1 MTSYQPFAIKKLFDI
16 HPTKAYKLTN
26 SKLFDIDGKNPVATN
41 TSENHGRAGFS
52 NLPPTEKN
60 IITFSDKGT
69 KSPDT
74 FFTKKVV
81 LLDIL
86 TYKECTHIPKSGIGI
101 HFYI

>member
-1 MTSYQPFAIKKLFDI
+1 MTSYQSFTIKKLFDI

-26 SKLFDIDGKNPVATN
+26 SKLFVLGGKNPVVTN
-41 TSENHGRAGFS
+41 TSENHGRAGYS
-52 NLPPTEKN
+52 NLPPTKRN
-60 IITFSDKGT
+60 IITFSDTGT

-74 FFTKKVV
+74 FFTKKAI

-101 HFYI
+101 PFYI

>member
-1 MTSYQPFAIKKLFDI
+1 MTSYEPLAIKKLFDI

-26 SKLFDIDGKNPVATN
+26 SKLFDIDGKHPVATK
-41 TSENHGRAGFS
+41 TSDNQGRAAIS
-52 NLPPTEKN
+52 TLPPTEKN
-60 IITFSDKGT
+60 IITFSDTGT

-86 TYKECTHIPKSGIGI
+86 TYKECTHIPISGIGI

>member
-26 SKLFDIDGKNPVATN
+26 SKLFDIDGKNPVVTN

-60 IITFSDKGT
+60 IITFSDTGT

-74 FFTKKVV
+74 FFLPRRWFYWISSRTRNVPIFRKV
-81 LLDIL
+81 
-86 TYKECTHIPKSGIGI
+86 E
-101 HFYI
+101 

>member
-1 MTSYQPFAIKKLFDI
+1 MTSYQPFSIKKLFDI

-26 SKLFDIDGKNPVATN
+26 SKLFDIDGKNPVVTN

-60 IITFSDKGT
+60 IITFSDTGT

>member
-26 SKLFDIDGKNPVATN
+26 SKLFDIDGKNPVVTN

-52 NLPPTEKN
+52 NLPPTKR
-60 IITFSDKGT
+60 ILLHSVIQVLKVQIL
-69 KSPDT
+69 